1 MQADLKDIAAGLL
14 LIAAALFFG
23 LIGFA
28 QLPLGTSFR
37 MGPGYFPVLLSG
49 LLGVMGLVIAGRA
62 IGASAAVSTGRI
74 SWRGIAL
81 TSGATIGFALLVP
94 RYGLVPA
101 LVVAILLSAFA
112 SQRMTLPLA
121 LGLTAGLTAFCV
133 LLFRYG
139 LGVPIPLLGA
149 S

>member
-1 MQADLKDIAAGLL
+1 MRADLKDIAAGLL

-37 MGPGYFPVLLSG
+37 MGPGYFPALLSG

-62 IGASAAVSTGRI
+62 IGASAAVFVGRVP
-74 SWRGIAL
+74 WRGIVL
-81 TSGATIGFALLVP
+81 TSGATVGFALLVP

-101 LVVAILLSAFA
+101 LVVAVLLSAFA
-112 SQRMTLPLA
+112 SQRMTLMLA

>member
-1 MQADLKDIAAGLL
+1 MQADLKDIASGLL
-14 LIAAALFFG
+14 LVAAALFFG

-49 LLGVMGLVIAGRA
+49 LLAVIGLAIAGRA
-62 IGASAAVSTGRI
+62 VGRSSEASAVRI
-74 SWRGIAL
+74 PWRGILL
-81 TSGATIGFALLVP
+81 TSAATVAFALVVP
-94 RYGLVPA
+94 AYGLVPA
-101 LVVAILLSAFA
+101 LVTAILLSAFA
-112 SQRMTLPLA
+112 SRRMSWPLA
-121 LGLTAGLTAFCV
+121 LGLAAGLTLFSA

-139 LGVPIPLLGA
+139 LGVPVPLLGA

>member
-14 LIAAALFFG
+14 LLAAALFFG
-23 LIGFA
+23 LIGFS

-49 LLGVMGLVIAGRA
+49 LLGVMGLAIAGRA
-62 IGASAAVSTGRI
+62 IGASAAVSAGRI
-74 SWRGIAL
+74 PWRGIVL

-101 LVVAILLSAFA
+101 LAVAILLSAFA
-112 SQRMTLPLA
+112 SRRMTPALA
-121 LGLTAGLTAFCV
+121 LALTAGLTAFCV

>member
-1 MQADLKDIAAGLL
+1 MQADLKDVAAGLL
-14 LIAAALFFG
+14 LLAAALFFG
-23 LIGFA
+23 LIGFG

-62 IGASAAVSTGRI
+62 IGAGAAASTERI
-74 SWRGIAL
+74 PWRGIVL

-101 LVVAILLSAFA
+101 LAVAILLSAFA
-112 SQRMTLPLA
+112 SRRMTLPLA
-121 LGLTAGLTAFCV
+121 LALTAGLTAFCV

>member
-14 LIAAALFFG
+14 LLAAGLFFG

-62 IGASAAVSTGRI
+62 IGAGAAVSAGRI
-74 SWRGIAL
+74 PWRGILL

-94 RYGLVPA
+94 RYGLAPA
-101 LVVAILLSAFA
+101 LAVAILLSAFA

-121 LGLTAGLTAFCV
+121 LALTAGLTAFCV

>member
-23 LIGFA
+23 LIGFS

-49 LLGVMGLVIAGRA
+49 LLAVMGLVIAGRA
-62 IGASAAVSTGRI
+62 VGAGAAVSAGRVP
-74 SWRGIAL
+74 WRGIAL
-81 TSGATIGFALLVP
+81 TSGGTIGFALLVP
-94 RYGLVPA
+94 RHGLVPA

-112 SQRMTLPLA
+112 SRRMTLPLA

>member
-1 MQADLKDIAAGLL
+1 MRADFKDIAAGLL
-14 LIAAALFFG
+14 LLAAALFFG
-23 LIGFA
+23 LIGFS

-49 LLGVMGLVIAGRA
+49 LLGVMGLAIAGRA
-62 IGASAAVSTGRI
+62 IGAGAALSAGQI
-74 SWRGIAL
+74 PWRGIVL
-81 TSGATIGFALLVP
+81 TSGATIGFALLVS

-112 SQRMTLPLA
+112 SRRMRPALA
-121 LGLTAGLTAFCV
+121 LALTAGLTAFCI